1 MVPPYRLTTFVLAG
15 GYFGVAGISAMYVN
29 APDSYGF
36 SVAEYQ
42 RWCLVGLIAGLFAG
56 LGAEF
61 AVRIAQ
67 RPGSRFTI
75 REFMLVVAIIAVAI
89 FVCGGLAKW
98 AGISDLGS
106 GNVAPDAKDPFRR
119 NR

>member
-1 MVPPYRLTTFVLAG
+1 MVTPYRLATFVLAG
-15 GYFGVAGISAMYVN
+15 GYFGVAGISLVYVN

-56 LGAEF
+56 LGIEI

-67 RPGSRFTI
+67 RPGSRFSI

-89 FVCGGLAKW
+89 VVCGGFAKW
-98 AGISDLGS
+98 AGTADIGA